1 MKSYFKI
8 RNEIIRNH
16 LTEIDSQLNE
26 DNILKLVNH
35 TRGLKKADIEGYVDD
50 FIKTN
55 IFPPKPTHPTNTC
68 DPYTGNWKENLMEPY
83 FLAEILNKCGFKA
96 RVLDGY
102 YGNST
107 SIIKRYLGKAMNL
120 LIYVFKRQGIRFA
133 PFYMIYG
140 IRK

>member
-1 MKSYFKI
+1 MPHQFKA
-8 RNEIIRNH
+8 
-16 LTEIDSQLNE
+16 LKPAGTLPQLNE
-26 DNILKLVNH
+26 DDILKLVKH
-35 TRGLKKADIEGYVDD
+35 TRGLKKEDIERCVDD

-55 IFPPKPTHPTNTC
+55 ILPPKPIHPTYTC

-96 RVLDGY
+96 KVYGY

-107 SIIKRYLGKAMNL
+107 SIIKRYLVRVLNL

-133 PFYMIYG
+133 PSYMI
-140 IRK
+140 